1 MKWMQMKNIP
11 QKLTSWVDC
20 IRKFANSILFPE
32 VNFFSGC
39 LRCFN
44 SILSRI
50 SLCIEQSAVFV
61 LNFQFNSI
69 QFVLSFNFLFY
80 SSLATRF
87 FFLCSEFIIHSTY
100 FFSPFFLLSNSV
112 LFCWFVWSKYQC
124 NENSH
129 MINGVLFFDVFASQ
143 LICFQFNLKCWVLL
157 IILEMSRKDI
167 RNNDD
172 EHIFELW
179 TGKRAILSPLMCRHS
194 GGFVW
199 NFFGGVTEN
208 VVTHV
213 NHTYD
218 LWWYGTWTIKSF
230 AEIKYDLYQF
240 TCMWM
245 RTSRKI
251 PLW

>member
-1 MKWMQMKNIP
+1 MNANEKYSTKTYKLSWLYSEIRELDIIP
-11 QKLTSWVDC
+11 WSEFFFGLSPLFQFDFITNFTMYRTVGCFCFKL
-20 IRKFANSILFPE
+20 SI
-32 VNFFSGC
+32 
-39 LRCFN
+39 
-44 SILSRI
+44 
-50 SLCIEQSAVFV
+50 
-61 LNFQFNSI
+61 QFNSI
-69 QFVLSFNFLFY
+69 RSLFQFLILFFVGNTLLF
-80 SSLATRF
+80 SLLWIYNTFHLF
-87 FFLCSEFIIHSTY
+87 FFCL
-100 FFSPFFLLSNSV
+100 FLLSKSV

-129 MINGVLFFDVFASQ
+129 MINGVLSFDVFASQ